1 MSTIN
6 DQPVRSLLEA
16 PNFATV
22 STTNPDGS
30 IHSVVVWVDAED
42 GHVAL
47 NSALG
52 RHWPTNL
59 ERDPRAT
66 VTVHDER
73 NPYDYVEI
81 RGRAEP
87 RMDGAEEHIDKL
99 AQKYLGRE
107 TYPYR
112 RPGERRIKFII
123 APDYVRHQ
131 AQ

>member
-1 MSTIN
+1 MATIN

-16 PNFATV
+16 PNFATA

-42 GHVAL
+42 GKVAL

-52 RHWPTNL
+52 RRWPSNL
-59 ERDPRAT
+59 ERDPRVT
-66 VTVHDER
+66 VTVHDEA

-87 RMDGAEEHIDKL
+87 TTDGAEEHIDKL
-99 AQKYLGRE
+99 ARKYLGQDR
-107 TYPYR
+107 YPHR
-112 RPGERRIKFII
+112 RPGERRIKFMIS
-123 APDYVRHQ
+123 PDYVRRQ
-131 AQ
+131 AR